1 MKLGGTCIDTCFSC
15 SDAWHRVEDSQ
26 LSHAVL
32 APGAISCCRHRYGC
46 QTILTVNCRQKQVFV
61 KAPTDD
67 NMSMTDTARTVALCC
82 YKDRAVVSIRCELC
96 KSEYACLEFRTK
108 AAVMQ
113 FNAMIPPSMLL
124 APLPIELWPNMC
136 ADIAPGMSSQPID
149 SASNESTESPL
160 RRFGSTLGL
169 PIERDPHST

>member
-1 MKLGGTCIDTCFSC
+1 MQPCR
-15 SDAWHRVEDSQ
+15 HRVEDSL
-26 LSHAVL
+26 LSHPVL
-32 APGAISCCRHRYGC
+32 TPGAIGCCRHRYGC
-46 QTILTVNCRQKQVFV
+46 QTILTVNRRQKQVFV

-67 NMSMTDTARTVALCC
+67 NMSMSDTARTVALCC
-82 YKDRAVVSIRCELC
+82 YKDRAVVSIRCDLC
-96 KSEYACLEFRTK
+96 KSEYACPEFRTK

-136 ADIAPGMSSQPID
+136 ADIAPGMSSQPLD
-149 SASNESTESPL
+149 SASSESNESPL